1 MAPELG
7 GSWLMY
13 LETRIEIRNTAQRLD
28 AEILICYK
36 TLFLYLLSDSCD
48 MRRGKG
54 FDGGQWKIVSVSL
67 HY

>member
-36 TLFLYLLSDSCD
+36 TLFLYLLSDS
-48 MRRGKG
+48 
-54 FDGGQWKIVSVSL
+54 
-67 HY
+67 